1 MRSFRLSSH
10 HPSLSRTALARTFL
24 VLVALAT
31 MGASSLAAQS
41 VMSSPTA
48 ATDKDAVYAV
58 IVRVFDGMRTR
69 DTAAMRASFVPNA
82 SMQSLTPQGVK
93 FDSIDGWVNSIGRA
107 RAGLVLDE
115 RLANPIIQVHGD
127 LASVWV
133 DYWFFIGDRLS
144 HCGVDAIHLARHDGV
159 WRIFSIVDT
168 RQQQGCPAA
177 PTGTKT
183 P

>member
-1 MRSFRLSSH
+1 MRSLRFT
-10 HPSLSRTALARTFL
+10 SLPIPDLRSLLVRT
-24 VLVALAT
+24 LVALCSLVAAGST
-31 MGASSLAAQS
+31 SLAAQS
-41 VMSSPTA
+41 VMSSPSSA
-48 ATDKDAVYAV
+48 DKDAVYAV
-58 IVRVFDGMRTR
+58 IVKLFDGMRTR

-115 RLANPIIQVHGD
+115 RLANPIIQVNGD

-133 DYWFFIGDRLS
+133 VYWFFIGDRLS
-144 HCGVDAIHLARHDGV
+144 HCGVDAIHLARQAGN

-168 RQQQGCPAA
+168 RQQEGCPTA
-177 PTGTKT
+177 PAGTKT